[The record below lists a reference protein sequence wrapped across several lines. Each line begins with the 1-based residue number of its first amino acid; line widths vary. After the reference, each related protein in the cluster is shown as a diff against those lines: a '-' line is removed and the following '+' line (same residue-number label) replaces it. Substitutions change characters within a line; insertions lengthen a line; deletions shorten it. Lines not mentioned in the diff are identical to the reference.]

1 MQLRHCCNHP
11 FLIKG
16 IIEAE
21 GLNGADNETYLSN
34 LVSASGKMLLLDK
47 LLPHL
52 QSEGH
57 RVLLFS
63 QFTMLLD
70 LIEEY
75 IDLKGFAYER
85 LDGSVTGDK
94 RQAECMWVWVHVC
107 LAWLGLLCCFAAAAH
122 THTSSIGVRPRSTS
136 PLVLRNR
143 YGRKQSVNA
152 FT

>member
-63 QFTMLLD
+63 QQ
-70 LIEEY
+70 
-75 IDLKGFAYER
+75 
-85 LDGSVTGDK
+85 
-94 RQAECMWVWVHVC
+94 RQ
-107 LAWLGLLCCFAAAAH
+107 
-122 THTSSIGVRPRSTS
+122 
-136 PLVLRNR
+136 
-143 YGRKQSVNA
+143 Y
-152 FT
+152 